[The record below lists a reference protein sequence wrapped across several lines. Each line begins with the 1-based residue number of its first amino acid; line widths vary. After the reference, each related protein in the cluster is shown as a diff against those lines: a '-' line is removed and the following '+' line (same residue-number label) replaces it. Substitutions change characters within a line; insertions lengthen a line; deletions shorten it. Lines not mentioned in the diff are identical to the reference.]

1 MHFGFSGPWAASA
14 DPGRSGHHWSSF
26 LVPRAITLTPLLLP
40 SRPQR
45 PNPNPNPNST
55 KKKSLVFFFF
65 IRKIEFGFG
74 LGLGLGFWGQGGN
87 SNCCPRSRKGG
98 EAPHLASLS
107 LWGGLG
113 AFGVALGLPWGSFG
127 DGLRAARNLPKDIP
141 QERLKACKKVVF
153 AIRQW

>member
-1 MHFGFSGPWAASA
+1 MIRSSLEQLFGSESNNIDAIAFALATPKAQPKPKPKLNKKEEFGFSFS
-14 DPGRSGHHWSSF
+14 
-26 LVPRAITLTPLLLP
+26 
-40 SRPQR
+40 
-45 PNPNPNPNST
+45 
-55 KKKSLVFFFF
+55 

-87 SNCCPRSRKGG
+87 SNCCPRNRKGG

-107 LWGGLG
+107 LWDGLG

-141 QERLKACKKVVF
+141 QERPKECKKVVF